1 MALVCITLLAGG
13 ATASSAGA
21 YIYWS
26 AAATGLMRATNDG
39 SQLGFFVSTPPRSDA
54 VAIDGKYVYWTSED
68 GRIGRA
74 DLSGANPNPDFIAG
88 LPSYLPGLAV
98 NGTSIYWSSLT
109 AIGRAN
115 IDGSGVN
122 PTLIKTNHAT
132 GLAADGQHIYWGENE
147 LGWIG
152 RANLDG
158 SRATQTF
165 VPAPGDPCSVAV
177 DFSHL
182 YWSDAGG
189 NSIGRANLNGTGVEA
204 KFIDPGMPL
213 DCGVAVFED
222 HVYFGTNLF
231 PSPSSIARANSDGSS
246 LQTVFSLGVY
256 GGPFVQMAID
266 GLGQVLS
273 PASNS
278 FKVVARKR
286 NRIKGTAIIK
296 VKVPGPGFLKVFG
309 KQVKTLSRKI
319 VRAGTVSLSIRPR
332 PTVATRLRRR
342 GRALVGFKLRFTPTG
357 GSPATRA
364 LQLWLVK
371 K

>member
-1 MALVCITLLAGG
+1 
-13 ATASSAGA
+13 
-21 YIYWS
+21 
-26 AAATGLMRATNDG
+26 
-39 SQLGFFVSTPPRSDA
+39 

-74 DLSGANPNPDFIAG
+74 DLSGANPNPDFITG

-115 IDGSGVN
+115 IDGTGVN
-122 PTLIKTNHAT
+122 PVLIKTNHAS
-132 GLAADGQHIYWGENE
+132 GLAADDQHIYWGENE

-177 DFSHL
+177 DSSHV
-182 YWSDAGG
+182 YWSDATG
-189 NSIGRANLNGTGVEA
+189 NSIGRANLNGTGAEP
-204 KFIDPGMPL
+204 KFIDPGVPV
-213 DCGVAVFED
+213 DCGVATFED
-222 HVYFGTNLF
+222 HVYFGANMF
-231 PSPSSIARANSDGSS
+231 PSPSSIARANSDGSG

-256 GGPFVQMAID
+256 GGPFVQMAIN
-266 GLGQVLS
+266 GLGPVLS

-278 FKVVARKR
+278 LKVVARKR
-286 NRIKGTAIIK
+286 NPKKGTAMIK
-296 VKVPGPGFLKVFG
+296 VKVPGPGVLVLFG
-309 KQVKTLSRKI
+309 RQVKKLSRKI
-319 VRAGTVSLSIRPR
+319 DRAGTVSLSIRPR
-332 PTVATRLRRR
+332 PPVATRLRRR

-357 GSPATRA
+357 GSPATRT
-364 LQLWLVK
+364 LQLRLVK
-371 K
+371 R